1 MSKTAF
7 DGLSRYSGFQGDPS
21 EFVIAGL
28 DTDETFP
35 ANPLVDDESNASPVD
50 EGLVAAMMVQ
60 GFIGSVVVTK
70 MGGRPYVVDGRRSV
84 RAAREASRRRIE
96 AGGSALVVHADKV
109 DAAVGARDLDL
120 YGMVVSR
127 NEHRR
132 EKTPMERAKQAQQM
146 TRYGADVKR
155 VAALLGVTESAV
167 RGWLDLT
174 TLAPAVQAAVSAGK
188 VPASKARKLRNLP
201 EKDQNEVVSTMLA
214 ESSKAAAKE
223 SFERAS
229 KEKGSTAPVRPGKKD
244 VKKEM
249 ARYEVSEDF
258 RRGVL
263 FALGEV
269 GPETA
274 FQGFALAPEPP
285 AVVSPKCGR
294 SRKVEA
300 PDLGFDGSDVP
311 E

>member
-174 TLAPAVQAAVSAGK
+174 TLAPSVQAAVSAGK

-201 EKDQNEVVSTMLA
+201 EKDQNEVVSTILA

-223 SFERAS
+223 IVNKA
-229 KEKGSTAPVRPGKKD
+229 TNTTPRPGKKD

-249 ARYEVSEDF
+249 ARYIVSDDF

-263 FALGEV
+263 WALGEIA
-269 GPETA
+269 PADA
-274 FQGFALAPEPP
+274 FDGFALAPEPP
-285 AVVSPKCGR
+285 PVVAPKRGR
-294 SRKVEA
+294 PRKDAA